1 MIQVK
6 NVDIGK
12 GSFQKGIEDI
22 YKSYDLK
29 SVFWI
34 VDSAVKNKIK
44 RFIKTK
50 NIIFLEIR
58 HEPSTDQVDDLVKF
72 IKKNK
77 YKIKC
82 LGIIGGGSVIDL
94 GKAVSVMLT
103 NKGYAKDYQ
112 GWEIPKKKGIKK
124 IIFPSLAGTGA
135 EATRSAVLNSE
146 EKKQGINSIFC
157 LPDRVYLDSF
167 LINSVPKEIEFYT
180 GMDCYI
186 HSIESL
192 NGSFGNK
199 LTKQYA
205 SSAKSLCE
213 NYFLNSSENKEDL
226 LTASFLAGT
235 AIMNSE
241 VGVTHVL
248 SYGLSFLFGVP
259 HGKANAIIFSKLKE
273 VYGEP
278 VDTFTKMLKKN
289 SIKLPEN
296 LARDMSEKDFLK
308 MYEIGKKMENPLR
321 HIFGNNWISK
331 FSEDFALDIY
341 KRI

>member
-1 MIQVK
+1 MIQVQ

-12 GSFQKGIEDI
+12 GSFQKGLKDI
-22 YKSYDLK
+22 YSSYDIN

-34 VDSAVKNKIK
+34 VDNAVKKKIK
-44 RFIKTK
+44 KFIKTK
-50 NIIFLEIR
+50 NIVFLEIK
-58 HEPSTDQVDDLVKF
+58 HEPSTSQVDELVKL

-77 YKIKC
+77 SNINC
-82 LGIIGGGSVIDL
+82 LGIIGGGSVMDL

-103 NKGYAKDYQ
+103 NNGNAKDYQ
-112 GWEIPKKKGIKK
+112 GWEIPKKQGIKK

-157 LPDRVYLDSF
+157 LPDGVYLDPF
-167 LINSVPKEIEFYT
+167 LVDSVPREIEFYT

-192 NGSFGNK
+192 NGAFGNK

-205 SSAKSLCE
+205 SSAKYLCE
-213 NYFLNSSENKEDL
+213 NYFLNSSGNKEDL

-241 VGVTHVL
+241 VGITHVL

-289 SIKLPEN
+289 SIKLPKNFAKEF
-296 LARDMSEKDFLK
+296 SEKDLLK
-308 MYEIGKKMENPLR
+308 MYKIGRKMEKPLK
-321 HIFGNNWISK
+321 HIFGNDWRSK
-331 FSEDFALDIY
+331 FSKDFALDIY